1 MQIFETPKKVEIS
14 ILQTKLNETQAKYIK
29 KVKEIN
35 SKNYSDLINFLKGR
49 QKDVNIFSE
58 KISMQ
63 QFAKI
68 QEFMEG
74 LLISMN

>member
-14 ILQTKLNETQAKYIK
+14 ILQTKLNETQAKYNK
-29 KVKEIN
+29 NVKEIN

-58 KISMQ
+58 KISM
-63 QFAKI
+63 
-68 QEFMEG
+68 
-74 LLISMN
+74 

>member
-58 KISMQ
+58 KISM
-63 QFAKI
+63 
-68 QEFMEG
+68 
-74 LLISMN
+74 